1 MSGAKLGQ
9 ALDPST
15 NTMINAGTG
24 AATTAAES
32 GAATK
37 AGESMVNTQIGNSDA
52 MSKANEALNTQAMLN
67 SARKAASELLKGA
80 I

>member
-1 MSGAKLGQ
+1 MSV
-9 ALDPST
+9 ST
-15 NTMINAGTG
+15 IGNSASG

-37 AGESMVNTQIGNSDA
+37 AGESMVNTQIGNSDK
-52 MSKANEALNTQAMLN
+52 MSKANEAMNTQAMLN
-67 SARKAASELLKGA
+67 NARKAASELLKGA